1 MKTQKN
7 CSELKH
13 KIYLFHTDNGDLQSR
28 IRFNHSTNR
37 NNTINNEFTGGE
49 LTFAQL
55 LKVIERKKE
64 NFI

>member
-7 CSELKH
+7 CLELKH

-37 NNTINNEFTGGE
+37 NNTFYNEFRSGE
-49 LTFAQL
+49 LIFAQL
-55 LKVIERKKE
+55 LKVIEGQKRKL
-64 NFI
+64 